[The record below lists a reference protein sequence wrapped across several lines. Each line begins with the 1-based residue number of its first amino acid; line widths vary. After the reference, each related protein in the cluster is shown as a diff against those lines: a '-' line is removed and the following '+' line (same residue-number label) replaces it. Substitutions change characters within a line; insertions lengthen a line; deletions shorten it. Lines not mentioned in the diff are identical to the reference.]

1 MTTKRCGYLLIY
13 SYFLPFLLL
22 CVRSNPSKCCRQ
34 QRAPIT
40 ATERTS
46 SPASAARPNKCMTAT
61 DARVGPRSPPTE
73 TLPEGWKSAFDPGYN
88 RKYYFD
94 RHGTVQWELPTAPVL
109 HEELSPVT
117 PGRAQ
122 ERGPSMQQA
131 AGSTEVAGAR
141 SPVSGPQSRAADVP
155 VLPTP
160 LPRSR
165 LADVPVFP
173 TRVTE
178 RRRAN
183 SGVTQVFTNAHL
195 ADADLAAKRIQEIF
209 QRKHRSRVQRLK
221 TAGAQRAREVRDA
234 VRMQLAERQARLAER
249 QVSQSDSSPE
259 ATPST

>member
-1 MTTKRCGYLLIY
+1 
-13 SYFLPFLLL
+13 
-22 CVRSNPSKCCRQ
+22 
-34 QRAPIT
+34 
-40 ATERTS
+40 
-46 SPASAARPNKCMTAT
+46 MTAT

-73 TLPEGWKSAFDPGYN
+73 TLPEGWKSAFDPGYK

-117 PGRAQ
+117 PGRAR
-122 ERGPSMQQA
+122 ECGPSMQQA

-173 TRVTE
+173 TRATE

-249 QVSQSDSSPE
+249 QVSQSGSSPE

>member
-1 MTTKRCGYLLIY
+1 
-13 SYFLPFLLL
+13 
-22 CVRSNPSKCCRQ
+22 
-34 QRAPIT
+34 
-40 ATERTS
+40 
-46 SPASAARPNKCMTAT
+46 MTAT
-61 DARVGPRSPPTE
+61 DAHVGPRSPSTE

-122 ERGPSMQQA
+122 ERGPSLQQA
-131 AGSTEVAGAR
+131 AGPPPEVAGAR
-141 SPVSGPQSRAADVP
+141 SPVPGPRSRAADVP

-165 LADVPVFP
+165 LADVPVLP
-173 TRVTE
+173 TRATD

-249 QVSQSDSSPE
+249 QVSQSDGSPE